1 MAITFMVYMP
11 FAGDLQFNAKASNFV
26 VADMKSWNASD
37 FLIATDA
44 DHDEIV
50 TLQNISSG
58 DYKFIILGA
67 NARSAVFN
75 VKIQCCTGGSPTMN
89 HVHNITNAPTIDVKY
104 PRCGPTSSTAISVE
118 EISSTNVEAETEMV
132 RGLLTTKDVDISR
145 NNHVIIPVY
154 KSDVFMAA
162 IVVTMV
168 IVFVCAIVIG
178 WCICMYHG
186 RKKAKF
192 KRSIDY
198 IDSNVQMQSVQSI
211 LNAEESGFD
220 GSDKCVDSVTIV
232 HNTAQLCIRHVP
244 QQEQEGDNSD
254 NEVLDKITAGQSTA
268 MHQVDSLDSDSD
280 SDQLV
285 QGITLGQECDVEFD
299 KCDDCGQ
306 EKIGNIY
313 EGDDLFYCNE
323 CWALYV

>member
-1 MAITFMVYMP
+1 MAVTFMVYMP
-11 FAGDLQFNAKASNFV
+11 FTGDLQFNAKASNFV
-26 VADMKSWNASD
+26 VTDMEAWTASD
-37 FLIATDA
+37 ILIANDA

-67 NARSAVFN
+67 NARSGVFN

-192 KRSIDY
+192 KRSIVF
-198 IDSNVQMQSVQSI
+198 IESNVQ
-211 LNAEESGFD
+211 
-220 GSDKCVDSVTIV
+220 SDKGSNTCVDSATIV
-232 HNTAQLCIRHVP
+232 HNTELTHVP
-244 QQEQEGDNSD
+244 QQDEEGDNSD
-254 NEVLDKITAGQSTA
+254 NDVLNEITAQGG
-268 MHQVDSLDSDSD
+268 HQVVNLDSDSD
-280 SDQLV
+280 SDQLM
-285 QGITLGQECDVEFD
+285 QGITLGHDCDAEYD
-299 KCDDCGQ
+299 KCNDCGQ
-306 EKIGNIY
+306 EQIGKIY
-313 EGDDLFYCNE
+313 EGDNLFYCNE
-323 CWALYV
+323 CWELYL